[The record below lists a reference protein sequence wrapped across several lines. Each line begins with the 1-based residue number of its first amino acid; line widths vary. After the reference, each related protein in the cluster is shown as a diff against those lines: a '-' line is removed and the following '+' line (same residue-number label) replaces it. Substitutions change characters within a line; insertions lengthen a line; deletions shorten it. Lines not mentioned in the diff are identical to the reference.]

1 MELEKHL
8 YHSSFFK
15 YYIIHI
21 SSREVNT
28 LLNYLKLSNTIQDE
42 IETYIGKLD
51 KMTEGLINSLD
62 YNESYENEDFET
74 DKLYYEIMKN
84 QKENINEIE
93 EKNLSREIDSSSSSL
108 DYKNHKLFKNS
119 EISLK
124 EENIFTNDSKL

>member
-1 MELEKHL
+1 M
-8 YHSSFFK
+8 
-15 YYIIHI
+15 
-21 SSREVNT
+21 V
-28 LLNYLKLSNTIQDE
+28 
-42 IETYIGKLD
+42 
-51 KMTEGLINSLD
+51 EGV
-62 YNESYENEDFET
+62 SYENEDFET